1 MPFLQTLGGGSAQG
15 FKDTSGGGGDNEWV
29 DGSGGTETTSGDYKI
44 HDFTSDGTF
53 TLNAVPSDLSGFI
66 ELFMIAG
73 GGGGGG
79 RAGAGGGAGGV
90 IWKRAQVVQQ
100 TGAIAIVIGQGGNG
114 GPSDSYGAA
123 GGNTTFNGAGIN
135 LSAQGGGGA
144 PGGQCDQGGNSG
156 GSGAGGTYGGKGG
169 SWTAGQGSHGGDSGG
184 HHGGQ
189 GCSGGS
195 YAYKEGGGGGYLGIG
210 ESGNINNGKGR
221 QGGAGAYFSIS
232 GSQVGYAGGGDA
244 GGHTPWNGG
253 VTNLNAFAAGDA
265 GGPGSRDGG
274 DATDGR
280 GGGGGG
286 ASSDGGG
293 SNSGGD
299 GGNGRVIIRYRIQN
313 TTGNEVAGFTKSA
326 PARYADDMLAWD
338 PNIANG
344 VYWLG
349 NDDTDARQVFCIF
362 NPNGANSGGWMAVM
376 TIGRQSDTGGSPNLC
391 TANAVGT
398 FPTDNPYI
406 VGSVSQTKMSDTDID
421 FLTKNHGGSHPY
433 KILCDTWNWD
443 GDASDQGNAG
453 ESNWKGNRSSP
464 NGPGDMAAYPIT
476 TFPWPGSVIAA
487 PDCVQV
493 LPQRSVQKQ
502 WLRNTWLF
510 DSNRKIDP
518 SGGGTFGNGNTS
530 TRVNANSRANIA
542 VLQTANNN
550 EFQFVD
556 ANNAG
561 ACNDNDHKSYILNF
575 RKCGVSSAA
584 AYSSLC
590 DDNHTGWY
598 SHSTQYNCYHGYNVV
613 YVR

>member
-15 FKDTSGGGGDNEWV
+15 FKSAGGGGSDDWV
-29 DGSGGTETTSGDYKI
+29 DASGGTVTTSGDYRI
-44 HDFTSDGTF
+44 HDFTTNGTF
-53 TLNAVPSDLSGFI
+53 TLNSIPADNSGFI
-66 ELFMIAG
+66 ELLMIAG

-100 TGAIAIVIGQGGNG
+100 TGNIAIVIGQGGNG
-114 GPSDSYGAA
+114 GGSDAYGAG

-144 PGGQCDQGGNSG
+144 PGGNCDENGNSG

-169 SWTAGQGSHGGDSGG
+169 SFTAGQGSHGGDSGG
-184 HHGGQ
+184 HHQSQ

-195 YAYKEGGGGGYLGIG
+195 YAYKEGGGGGYLGVG
-210 ESGNINNGKGR
+210 ESGDVNNGKGR
-221 QGGAGAYFSIS
+221 QGGAGAYFSIN
-232 GSQVGYAGGGDA
+232 GSQTGYAGGGSA
-244 GGHTPWNGG
+244 GGHSPWNGG
-253 VTNLNAFAAGDA
+253 VTHLNAFGAGDA
-265 GGPGSRDGG
+265 GGPGYRNGG
-274 DATDGR
+274 AAMDGR

-286 ASSDGGG
+286 ASTDGGG
-293 SNSGGD
+293 SNSGGA

-313 TTGNEVAGFTKSA
+313 TTGNEVAGFTKSK
-326 PARYADDMLAWD
+326 PARRADDMLAWD

-349 NDDTDARQVFCIF
+349 NDDSDARQVFCMF
-362 NPNGANSGGWMAVM
+362 NPNAANSGGWMAVM
-376 TIGRQSDTGGSPNLC
+376 TIGRQSDTGSSPNLC

-406 VGSVSQTKMSDTDID
+406 VGSVSQTKMSDADID
-421 FLTKNHGGSHPY
+421 FLTNNFGGSHPY

-443 GDASDQGNAG
+443 GDDSNQGNAG
-453 ESNWKGNRSSP
+453 ASHWKGTRGSP
-464 NGPGDMAAYPIT
+464 NGPGDTQGYPVT

-487 PDCVQV
+487 PDCVQG

-510 DSNRKIDP
+510 DSERKIDP

-530 TRVNANSRANIA
+530 TRVNANNRANIA
-542 VLQTANNN
+542 VLQTSDNNS
-550 EFQFVD
+550 FQFVD
-556 ANNAG
+556 ADNAPQ
-561 ACNDNDHKSYILNF
+561 CPDNDDKSYILHF
-575 RKCGVSSAA
+575 RKCSEGSAA
-584 AYSSLC
+584 AYASLC
-590 DDNHTGWY
+590 DDSHTGWY
-598 SHSTQYNCYHGYNVV
+598 SHSTGYNCYHGYNVV

>member
-15 FKDTSGGGGDNEWV
+15 FKSAGGGGSDEWV
-29 DGSGGTETTSGDYKI
+29 DASGGTVTTSGDYRI
-44 HDFTSDGTF
+44 HDFTTNGTF
-53 TLNAVPSDLSGFI
+53 TLNSIPADNSGFI
-66 ELFMIAG
+66 ELLMIAG

-100 TGAIAIVIGQGGNG
+100 TGNIAIVIGQGGNG
-114 GPSDSYGAA
+114 GGSDQYGAG

-144 PGGQCDQGGNSG
+144 PGGNCNENGNSG

-169 SWTAGQGSHGGDSGG
+169 TFTAGQGSHGGDSGG
-184 HHGGQ
+184 HHNDQ

-195 YAYKEGGGGGYLGIG
+195 YAYKEGGGGGYLGVG
-210 ESGNINNGKGR
+210 ESGNVNTGKGR
-221 QGGAGAYFSIS
+221 QGGAGAYFSIN
-232 GSQVGYAGGGDA
+232 GSQTGYAGGGDA
-244 GGHTPWNGG
+244 GGHSPWNGA
-253 VTNLNAFAAGDA
+253 VTHLSAFGAGDA
-265 GGPGSRDGG
+265 GGPGYRNGG
-274 DATDGR
+274 AAMDGR

-286 ASSDGGG
+286 ASTDGGG
-293 SNSGGD
+293 SNSGGA

-313 TTGNEVAGFTKSA
+313 TTGNETAGFTKSK
-326 PARYADDMLAWD
+326 PARRADDMLAWD

-349 NDDTDARQVFCIF
+349 NDDSDARQVFCMF

-376 TIGRQSDTGGSPNLC
+376 TIGRQSDTGSSPNLC

-406 VGSVSQTKMSDTDID
+406 VGTVSQTKMSDTDID
-421 FLTKNHGGSHPY
+421 FLAKNHGGSHPW

-443 GDASDQGNAG
+443 GDDSDQGDDG
-453 ESNWKGNRSSP
+453 QSNWKGTRGSP
-464 NGPGDMAAYPIT
+464 NGPGDTQGYPVT
-476 TFPWPGSVIAA
+476 TFPWPGSVVAA
-487 PDCVQV
+487 PDCVQG

-510 DSNRKIDP
+510 DSDRKIDP

-542 VLQTANNN
+542 VLQTSDNNDH
-550 EFQFVD
+550 QFVD
-556 ANNAG
+556 ADNSP
-561 ACNDNDHKSYILNF
+561 ACADNDHKSYILHF
-575 RKCGVSSAA
+575 RKCSQGSAA

-590 DDNHTGWY
+590 DDSHSGWY
-598 SHSTQYNCYHGYNVV
+598 SHSTGYNCYHGYNVV